1 MKKKIALLLFM
12 ASSTLSVFSQDWVPV
27 LDGFN
32 YNASSC
38 RLSFSCFIKNND
50 DNSDAD
56 PTTFKIIIYNIID
69 ESQVFD
75 TDVNIDLLKIKGS
88 SPKKSWTID
97 LPALAG
103 YRPSESYKIAIIAN
117 TLNKFEFDKKNNRVE
132 SPQFSCGEPSLNNAP
147 AKQVEKEKSATETH
161 KDAMAEHDAAIK
173 EMGKDMAEM
182 KAAREQAL
190 ADKKAKQQSEKE
202 TLISKVDNLN
212 TKVSKRIQERDQLQK
227 GTKDWSDL
235 AYEVAELEIEKKIA
249 ETKLEKVTDE
259 VAYGEEGLSKSEKER
274 YKVKLEK
281 LDEQKSEI
289 LKSKKSGAIFGQT
302 ETVKVEKTE
311 VKESEVKEVKES
323 KEKEP
328 KESKEVEETEVGFLN
343 NPEYSDDSINN
354 KSKFTLNRELA
365 GLNMKIE
372 SKKLGLKSKSAIWTQ
387 DKINQTKKDITELE
401 IIIGKY
407 QSRIKMLEEK
417 ETTEEK
423 K

>member
-12 ASSTLSVFSQDWVPV
+12 ASSTLNVFSQDWVPV

-56 PTTFKIIIYNIID
+56 PTTFKIIIYNISD

-103 YRPSESYKIAIIAN
+103 YRPSESYKIAVIAN

-132 SPQFSCGEPSLNNAP
+132 SPQFSCGQPSLNNAP
-147 AKQVEKEKSATETH
+147 AKQVEKEKGAAETH
-161 KDAMAEHDAAIK
+161 KDAMAEHDEAIK
-173 EMGKDMAEM
+173 EMGKDMAEI

-302 ETVKVEKTE
+302 EAVKVEKTE
-311 VKESEVKEVKES
+311 VKETEVKES
-323 KEKEP
+323 KEKES
-328 KESKEVEETEVGFLN
+328 KESKETEEAEEGYLN
-343 NPEYSDDSINN
+343 NPEYSDDAINN
-354 KSKFTLNRELA
+354 KSKFALNRELA
-365 GLNMKIE
+365 GLNMKLE
-372 SKKLGLKSKSAIWTQ
+372 SKKLGLKTKSGIWSQ
-387 DKINQTKKDITELE
+387 DKIAQTKKDISE
-401 IIIGKY
+401 IEIVIGKY
-407 QSRIKMLEEK
+407 ENRIKLLQEK